1 MAVPHGSMT
10 FVKPDTMNVQAR
22 ISRQTLASSLKAL
35 DFRIGFEYWCQL
47 GTYFS
52 KNTLRGI
59 HRPRRIAAID
69 DPQRGVFGRGF
80 EVYAAHGLLQGER
93 RLVDVLSA
101 LQVLAVVAL
110 AQFGEFALGK
120 GERHVEEQGHV
131 GTRQAV
137 MTEFEV

>member
-52 KNTLRGI
+52 KNTLRES
-59 HRPRRIAAID
+59 IAPAGSL
-69 DPQRGVFGRGF
+69 QSTTRSAGSL
-80 EVYAAHGLLQGER
+80 AAASRYTLRTACCKGER

>member
-1 MAVPHGSMT
+1 MT

-59 HRPRRIAAID
+59 HRPRGAVRSVYLEAAAK
-69 DPQRGVFGRGF
+69 DPALRVVDCSNPAGAMDSPEGIFAKICAQLAPILEADA
-80 EVYAAHGLLQGER
+80 EVQGL
-93 RLVDVLSA
+93 
-101 LQVLAVVAL
+101 
-110 AQFGEFALGK
+110 
-120 GERHVEEQGHV
+120 
-131 GTRQAV
+131 
-137 MTEFEV
+137 